1 MTTSVEQLLE
11 SIDKLL
17 NVPLS
22 CITLQHDIELDIYTN
37 KKNRQ
42 TAGSQKSDHRR
53 KIREMIAGN
62 Y

>member
-22 CITLQHDIELDIYTN
+22 CITLQHDIELDTYT

-53 KIREMIAGN
+53 KNREMIAGN